1 MDHPDEQIMLLK
13 PQKAK
18 QADETDKIID
28 LTINAEREWATLMES
43 SKRK

>member
-18 QADETDKIID
+18 QADETGKIID
-28 LTINAEREWATLMES
+28 LTIFPLQGKQIR
-43 SKRK
+43 